1 MSLLNSARSGFF
13 SSDRAIRDY
22 AQRIWGAEP
31 FPITIACDFN

>member
-22 AQRIWGAEP
+22 ASSIWKVD
-31 FPITIACDFN
+31 PITPSITRGNA